1 MQAEVKTPIERV
13 FLSLPGAER
22 ETIIRHG
29 VALRLSDL
37 RKRLFLAESKLRQ
50 FEEGCGAA
58 LTHLDQAG
66 LPHNAGYEMHEDY
79 IVWHHW
85 TTVVQKA
92 RQEMAALHSIAQQGL
107 WQGE

>member
-13 FLSLPGAER
+13 FLSLPEAER

-37 RKRLFLAESKLRQ
+37 GKRLFLAESKLRQ
-50 FEEGCGAA
+50 FEERYGAA

-66 LPHNAGYEMHEDY
+66 LPDNAGYEMHEDY

-85 TTVVQKA
+85 ATVAQKA
-92 RQEMAALHSIAQQGL
+92 GREIAALQSIAQQGL